1 MNIIQK
7 RFLLFLG
14 LCIPLR
20 FLLAYI
26 SKIIDKKYLPYLG
39 IAALFPAIGFIII
52 YLFDYRKT
60 GIEVFGNKIWW
71 NDLRPVHA
79 SLYIMFALLA
89 LKKNDYSWFPLA
101 IDVLLGLISFIFYHN
116 IIQIK

>member
-1 MNIIQK
+1 MDSVKK
-7 RFLLFLG
+7 RFVLFLG

-26 SKIIDKKYLPYLG
+26 AKILDKKYLPYLG
-39 IAALFPAIGFIII
+39 MVLLLPAIGFILI

-60 GIEVFGNKIWW
+60 GMEVFGNKIWW

-79 SLYIMFALLA
+79 SLYIMFSLLA
-89 LKKNDYSWFPLA
+89 LKKNEYSWVPLG
-101 IDVLLGLISFIFYHN
+101 IDVLLGLISFMLYHN
-116 IIQIK
+116 NILN